1 MKKKRNGKGIVEDTD
16 FSRIFHGFAN
26 LHFVVIE
33 VYNLNPIPIFG
44 ETKNAFVSTEL
55 KSPL

>member
-16 FSRIFHGFAN
+16 FSRFAN
-26 LHFVVIE
+26 LHFIVIE

-44 ETKNAFVSTEL
+44 ETKNAFDSTEL

>member
-1 MKKKRNGKGIVEDTD
+1 VKKKRNGKGIVEDTD
-16 FSRIFHGFAN
+16 FSRFTN

-44 ETKNAFVSTEL
+44 ETKNVFDSTEL